1 MSEQNKA
8 TARRFYDEVFNR
20 GDVSAIDQLCAA
32 DFKDHTAMPG
42 QAPGAQGLKQIMGA
56 YFKAF
61 PDMKVKVEEIIAEG
75 DFVAAR
81 FSGSATHNGEL
92 FGTAPTGKRI
102 TFNGIDFL
110 RFKNGKVTD
119 AWHQG
124 DDVIALMQ
132 LGIKPPGMP
141 SREAT

>member
-32 DFKDHTAMPG
+32 DFQDHTAMPG
-42 QAPGAQGLKQIMGA
+42 QPPGPQGLKQIMGT
-56 YFKAF
+56 YLKAF
-61 PDMKVKVEEIIAEG
+61 PDIKVTVEEMIAEG
-75 DFVAAR
+75 DLVAAR
-81 FSGSATHNGEL
+81 FAGTATHKGEM

-102 TFNGIDFL
+102 TFSGIDFL

-132 LGIKPPGMP
+132 LGIKPPGM
-141 SREAT
+141 